1 MGRILNSTQR
11 NNVQL
16 HTIMLRLN
24 FIRGEMQCVT
34 VVIVYKIKLY
44 KKGIMHKTELYSKKY
59 NAKKF
64 VVHEQNSTLG

>member
-24 FIRGEMQCVT
+24 FIQGEMQCVA

-44 KKGIMHKTELYSKKY
+44 KKGILD
-59 NAKKF
+59 N
-64 VVHEQNSTLG
+64 

>member
-1 MGRILNSTQR
+1 MGRILNCTQR

-24 FIRGEMQCVT
+24 FIQGDMQCVT

-44 KKGIMHKTELYSKKY
+44 KKGILD
-59 NAKKF
+59 N
-64 VVHEQNSTLG
+64 